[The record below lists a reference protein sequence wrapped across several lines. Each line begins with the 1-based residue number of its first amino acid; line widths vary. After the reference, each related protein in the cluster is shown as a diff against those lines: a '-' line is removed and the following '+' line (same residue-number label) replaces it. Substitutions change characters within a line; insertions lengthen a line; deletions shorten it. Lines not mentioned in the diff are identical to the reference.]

1 VRTGISVTGLKAPEI
16 RFMYSDIR
24 RTFALLASLLWLVAC
39 QGRAVD
45 APVERH
51 LGAFFEVFAGRQ
63 LSRDELQQVTQ
74 EFVAYHTLH
83 GRDRPAILEV
93 AGRFGN
99 FATALRDGK
108 TGPAALSLRH
118 ARIAANFFDPDVQN
132 TLFLRLLTAP
142 DPVRVVDVQ
151 SRRLMTERDVIALT
165 NIRHFAR
172 STDAPRHEELSRQQI
187 EAMIALLRA
196 TVGGNSGNMPQF
208 FGEAAA
214 FWAGV
219 QQEWP
224 DLNAEQ
230 RQRVR
235 AYADRMWQVQIP
247 VELYGRLW
255 GLDPQAASS
264 RHADDVSAR
273 IAAITDLNMLL
284 GNLPFVMDAIFGR

>member
-1 VRTGISVTGLKAPEI
+1 MCSN
-16 RFMYSDIR
+16 IR
-24 RTFALLASLLWLVAC
+24 RAFTFLTALLWLVAC

-45 APVERH
+45 AQVERH
-51 LGAFFEVFAGRQ
+51 LGPFFEAFAGRE
-63 LSRDELQQVTQ
+63 LSHDELQQVTR
-74 EFVAYHTLH
+74 EFVEYYTLH
-83 GRDRPAILEV
+83 GRDRPAILEA

-99 FATALRDGK
+99 YANTLRHGK
-108 TGPAALSLRH
+108 AGPAALSLRH
-118 ARIAANFFDPDVQN
+118 TRIAANFFDPDVQN

-151 SRRLMTERDVIALT
+151 SRRLMTERDVIALA

-172 STDAPRHEELSRQQI
+172 SKDAPHHEVLSRQQI
-187 EAMIALLRA
+187 EKMIALLRA

-214 FWAGV
+214 FWTGV

-230 RQRVR
+230 RQLAR
-235 AYADRMWQVQIP
+235 AYADRMWRVQIP

-255 GLDPQAASS
+255 GLDPQAASM

>member
-1 VRTGISVTGLKAPEI
+1 
-16 RFMYSDIR
+16 MHSDIR
-24 RTFALLASLLWLVAC
+24 RVFAFLTSLLWLLGC
-39 QGRAVD
+39 QGQAVD
-45 APVERH
+45 APVARH
-51 LGAFFEVFAGRQ
+51 LDLFFEAFVGRE
-63 LSRDELQQVTQ
+63 LGRDELQQVTH
-74 EFVAYHTLH
+74 EFVEYHTLH

-93 AGRFGN
+93 AGRFGHY
-99 FATALRDGK
+99 AKTLRNGEND
-108 TGPAALSLRH
+108 PAALSLRH

-142 DPVRVVDVQ
+142 DPVRVMDMQ
-151 SRRLMTERDVIALT
+151 TRRLMTERDVIALA

-172 STDAPRHEELSRQQI
+172 STGEPRHKELSRQQLD
-187 EAMIALLRA
+187 EMVALLRA

-230 RQRVR
+230 RQLAR
-235 AYADRMWQVQIP
+235 AYADRMWRIQMP

-273 IAAITDLNMLL
+273 IAEITNLNMLL
-284 GNLPFVMDAIFGR
+284 GNLPLVMDAIFGR

>member
-1 VRTGISVTGLKAPEI
+1 MRTGIAINGLKTPGVG
-16 RFMYSDIR
+16 FTYSDIR
-24 RTFALLASLLWLVAC
+24 RAFTFLTSLLWLAAC

-45 APVERH
+45 AAVERH
-51 LGAFFEVFAGRQ
+51 LDPFFEAFLGRE
-63 LSRDELQQVTQ
+63 LSRDELHQVTN
-74 EFVAYHTLH
+74 EFVEYHALH
-83 GRDRPAILEV
+83 GRDRPAVLE
-93 AGRFGN
+93 AAARFGK
-99 FATALRDGK
+99 FANALRDGE
-108 TGPAALSLRH
+108 TGPAALTLRH
-118 ARIAANFFDPDVQN
+118 ARITANFFDPDVQN
-132 TLFLRLLTAP
+132 TLFLRLLIAP
-142 DPVRVVDVQ
+142 DPVRVVDVR
-151 SRRLMTERDVIALT
+151 SRRLMTERDVIALA

-172 STDAPRHEELSRQQI
+172 SEGAPRHEALSRQQI
-187 EAMIALLRA
+187 EEMIALLRA

-224 DLNAEQ
+224 DLDAEQ
-230 RQRVR
+230 RQLVR
-235 AYADRMWQVQIP
+235 AYADRMWRIQIP

-273 IAAITDLNMLL
+273 IAAITDLNMLF

>member
-1 VRTGISVTGLKAPEI
+1 MRTGISVTGLKAPEI
-16 RFMYSDIR
+16 RFTYSDMR
-24 RTFALLASLLWLVAC
+24 GAFTFLTSLLWLVAC

-51 LGAFFEVFAGRQ
+51 LEPFFEAFLGRE
-63 LSRDELQQVTQ
+63 LRRDELQQVTH
-74 EFVAYHTLH
+74 EFVEYHGLH
-83 GRDRPAILEV
+83 GRDRPAVLE
-93 AGRFGN
+93 AAARFGK
-99 FATALRDGK
+99 FANTLRDGES
-108 TGPAALSLRH
+108 GPAALSLRH
-118 ARIAANFFDPDVQN
+118 TRIAANFFDPDVQN

-151 SRRLMTERDVIALT
+151 SRRLMTERDVIALA

-172 STDAPRHEELSRQQI
+172 SKGAPRHEELSRQQI
-187 EAMIALLRA
+187 EQMIALLRA

-224 DLNAEQ
+224 DLDAEQ
-230 RQRVR
+230 RQLVR
-235 AYADRMWQVQIP
+235 AYADRMWRIQIP
-247 VELYGRLW
+247 AELYGRLW

>member
-1 VRTGISVTGLKAPEI
+1 MRTGISVTGSKAPEI
-16 RFMYSDIR
+16 SFRYSDIR
-24 RTFALLASLLWLVAC
+24 RAFTFLALVLWLVAC

-45 APVERH
+45 APVARQLEP
-51 LGAFFEVFAGRQ
+51 FFEAFVGRE

-74 EFVAYHTLH
+74 EFVEYHTLH
-83 GRDRPAILEV
+83 GRDRPAILE
-93 AGRFGN
+93 AASRFGHYAN
-99 FATALRDGK
+99 TLRDGK

-142 DPVRVVDVQ
+142 DPVRVIDVQ
-151 SRRLMTERDVIALT
+151 SRRLMTERDVIALA
-165 NIRHFAR
+165 NIRYFAR
-172 STDAPRHEELSRQQI
+172 SKGVPRHEELSPQQL
-187 EAMIALLRA
+187 EEMVALLRA

-230 RQRVR
+230 RQLAR
-235 AYADRMWQVQIP
+235 AYADRMWRIQIP
-247 VELYGRLW
+247 VELYVRLW
-255 GLDPQAASS
+255 GLDPQAATS
-264 RHADDVSAR
+264 RHANDVSAR
-273 IAAITDLNMLL
+273 MAEMTDLNLLL
-284 GNLPFVMDAIFGR
+284 GNLPLVMDAIFGR